1 MTSRL
6 KNKKGLLT
14 KILHVMV
21 AERRVKIT
29 NLNGLHA
36 RPATSFVKMATKFD
50 SDIHVSAENK
60 EKVNGKSVIDLL
72 TLGAKN
78 GTEILITAKGVDR
91 KEALDALEGL
101 VRNNFNE
108 DTVEIRKGIAVAPG
122 VVIKEAFVLES
133 EGYRIPRHLIT
144 EDEIP
149 KELVRLGEAITSAR
163 KEIEELES
171 DTSKKLGSQ
180 VGTIFATHKLMLQDE
195 NLKQEFIENIK
206 KNNFSAEYAV
216 SLALR
221 VYVRKFRD
229 VTDPYLSA
237 RVVDIFDIEKRLLRN
252 LLGEQR
258 EELKNLTKEV
268 VVIAHDLSPSQIAS
282 LDTTKVKGFVTDLG
296 GRTSHSAIVAR
307 ALGVPAVVG
316 LGTATVDVF
325 GGDLVI
331 IDGNRGNVII
341 RPDEE
346 TLKEYQTIEKS
357 FHVFE
362 ERLTSE
368 LKDLPAVTPDGREVS
383 ILGNIEFPRDI
394 GASLRHGATGIGLYR
409 TEFLYLGSK
418 NVPTEE
424 EHFNAYTQSI
434 QELGKKPIVIRTV
447 DLGGDKFFPA
457 ANYNN
462 KEDNPFLGWRSIRYC
477 LEHVTIFKSQLRAIL
492 RASAFGNV
500 KILFPLISSLQE
512 LQKAKD
518 ILKEVEEELNHKGI
532 DFDKNIEL
540 GIMIEVP
547 SAVMLADVLAKEVD
561 FFSLGTN
568 DLIQYTLAV
577 DRSNEKVAHLYS
589 PAHPAILK
597 LLKMA
602 IKAAE
607 DNNIKIGICG
617 EMGGEVEYTILLLG
631 LGLREFSVAPAMII
645 PEVKKIIRSVTFE
658 RAKEVA
664 ETVCSFNDPAETTK
678 YLRDMAREII
688 PEIF

>member
-1 MTSRL
+1 MF
-6 KNKKGLLT
+6 
-14 KILHVMV
+14 
-21 AERRVKIT
+21 AERSIKIT

-36 RPATSFVKMATKFD
+36 RPATSFVKMAIKF
-50 SDIHVSAENK
+50 SSEIFVSTENK

-72 TLGAKN
+72 TLGARN
-78 GTEILITAKGVDR
+78 GTEILIAAKGED
-91 KEALDALEGL
+91 KEEALDALEGL

-108 DTVEIRKGIAVAPG
+108 DNVEIRKGIAVAPG

-163 KEIEELES
+163 KEIEELEA

-180 VGTIFATHKLMLQDE
+180 VGTIFATHKVMLQDE
-195 NLKQEFIENIK
+195 NLKEEFIENIR

-221 VYVRKFRD
+221 VYVKKFQD
-229 VTDPYLSA
+229 IADPYLSA
-237 RVVDIFDIEKRLLRN
+237 RVGDIFDIEKRLLRN

-325 GGDLVI
+325 GGDIVI
-331 IDGNRGNVII
+331 IDGNRGVVIV
-341 RPDEE
+341 RPDEK

-362 ERLTSE
+362 ERLTLE
-368 LKDLPAVTPDGREVS
+368 LRDLPAVTSDGREVA
-383 ILGNIEFPRDI
+383 ILGNIEFPREI
-394 GASLRHGATGIGLYR
+394 GASLSHGAAGIGLYR
-409 TEFLYLGSK
+409 TEFLYLDSESA
-418 NVPTEE
+418 PSEE

-434 QELGKKPIVIRTV
+434 QELGNKPIIIRTV

-457 ANYNN
+457 ADNN
-462 KEDNPFLGWRSIRYC
+462 KEDNPFLGCRSIRYC
-477 LEHVTIFKSQLRAIL
+477 LEHVSIFKSQLRAIL

-512 LQKAKD
+512 LQKAK
-518 ILKEVEEELNHKGI
+518 EVLNEVKDELNRKGT

-568 DLIQYTLAV
+568 DLIQYTLAI

-589 PAHPAILK
+589 PAHPAILR
-597 LLKMA
+597 LIKMA

-607 DNNIKIGICG
+607 DNSIRIGICG
-617 EMGGEVEYTILLLG
+617 EMGGEIEYTILLLG

-658 RAKEVA
+658 RAREVA
-664 ETVCSFNDPAETTK
+664 ETVCSFSDPAETTK
-678 YLRDMAREII
+678 YLRDMARKII

>member
-1 MTSRL
+1 MF
-6 KNKKGLLT
+6 
-14 KILHVMV
+14 
-21 AERRVKIT
+21 AERRIKIT
-29 NLNGLHA
+29 NPNGLHA
-36 RPATSFVKMATKFD
+36 RPATSFVKMAIKF
-50 SDIHVSAENK
+50 SSEIFVSTENK

-78 GTEILITAKGVDR
+78 GTELLITAKGED
-91 KEALDALEGL
+91 KEEALDALEGL

-149 KELVRLGEAITSAR
+149 RELVRLGEAITSAR
-163 KEIEELES
+163 KEIEELETS
-171 DTSKKLGSQ
+171 TSKKLGSQ

-216 SLALR
+216 SLTLR
-221 VYVRKFRD
+221 VYVRKFQD

-237 RVVDIFDIEKRLLRN
+237 RVGDIFDIEKRLLRN

-258 EELKNLTKEV
+258 EELENLTKEV

-331 IDGNRGNVII
+331 LDGNRGVVIF
-341 RPDEE
+341 RPDEK
-346 TLKEYQTIEKS
+346 TLKKYLTIEKS

-368 LKDLPAVTPDGREVS
+368 LKDLPAVTLDGREVA
-383 ILGNIEFPRDI
+383 ILGNIEFPREI
-394 GASLRHGATGIGLYR
+394 GASLSHGASGIGLYR

-418 NVPTEE
+418 NTPTEE

-434 QELGKKPIVIRTV
+434 QELGNKPIIIRTV
-447 DLGGDKFFPA
+447 DLGGDKFFPTA
-457 ANYNN
+457 DNS
-462 KEDNPFLGWRSIRYC
+462 KEDNPFLGCRSIRYC
-477 LEHVTIFKSQLRAIL
+477 LENVTIFKSQLRAIL

-518 ILKEVEEELNHKGI
+518 VLKEVKEELNHKGI
-532 DFDKNIEL
+532 NFDKNIEL

-547 SAVMLADVLAKEVD
+547 SAVMLADILAKEVD

-568 DLIQYTLAV
+568 DLIQYTLAI

-589 PAHPAILK
+589 PAHPAILR

-607 DNNIKIGICG
+607 DNNIRIGICG